1 MKRFVVPPNWP
12 TPPRRSWVP
21 PKTWRPDP
29 AWPPAPEDW
38 DFWVDGKGNAVRGP
52 VGLYGGPPRRMVIA
66 GAGGVAAV
74 LVLALW
80 GLSTFD
86 GEPPQSQAAPILDD
100 RSPTPSLTP
109 TPTPSAP
116 PTVRSSTPPPPPRTT
131 VKPTVVPTKTRTT
144 RTPEHTEESD
154 PKPTKTTTTV
164 RPPRPPRT
172 TPTRTMTREEMLAEY
187 CRQRGWPAEWCDPD
201 NWEDPNDPQGQPTHR

>member
-86 GEPPQSQAAPILDD
+86 SGPPPSQAAPILDD

-109 TPTPSAP
+109 TPTGPPPS
-116 PTVRSSTPPPPPRTT
+116 VRPSVTPPPKPTT
-131 VKPTVVPTKTRTT
+131 KPTVVPTKTRTT
-144 RTPEHTEESD
+144 RAPEHTEERD

-164 RPPRPPRT
+164 PQKPRPPRT
-172 TPTRTMTREEMLAEY
+172 TPTRTMTREELLAEY
-187 CRQRGWPAEWCDPD
+187 CRQRGWDPDWCDPD
-201 NWEDPNDPQGQPTHR
+201 NWQDPDDPRSTPTDR

>member
-86 GEPPQSQAAPILDD
+86 GDPPQSQAAPILDD

-109 TPTPSAP
+109 TPSAP
-116 PTVRSSTPPPPPRTT
+116 PTVRPSTPPPPPKTT
-131 VKPTVVPTKTRTT
+131 AKPTTAPTKTRTT
-144 RTPEHTEESD
+144 KAPEHTEESD
-154 PKPTKTTTTV
+154 PKPTKTTTTT
-164 RPPRPPRT
+164 RTPRPPRT
-172 TPTRTMTREEMLAEY
+172 TPTRTMTREELLAEY
-187 CRQRGWPAEWCDPD
+187 CRQRDWPAEWCDPD
-201 NWEDPNDPQGQPTHR
+201 NWEDPDDPQGAPTHR